1 LSHNLIYECA
11 RGVENIMKRIIR
23 STITILTLS
32 ALMGA
37 CDGSSSGGGF
47 TPPPPPPPPP
57 PPAAQDPSG
66 IWIGQAVTP
75 DVADLV
81 TGFETDELGDFTVG
95 TAPFTATFTGGVAET
110 RGIPGFYREGINSWH
125 ILGAATI
132 ALETPASTLSFWT
145 RTVTD
150 GDAATIV
157 VRDTADAMI
166 GMMIVPPDALI
177 TEFTVDSAGGLPI
190 GSVDI
195 TVTTG
200 EIVID
205 LVTFGFPST
214 ASTDE
219 IACLIDPNNVFVCIV
234 ADAEGALVA
243 GANGTV
249 AVAVDQVS
257 GTGWLYAA
265 PGGSFADGSTI
276 AALTISAG
284 TVVENTS
291 LDLTIDGTGVSID
304 VTTTFDP
311 DGIFDRGSDLA
322 TAAASW
328 LNFDILGDA
337 STFDVDEA
345 GAISGIS
352 DNACMLMGDVTVMD
366 ATVNVYDVAITV
378 IDGGECADPAGDY
391 VGLGAIQ
398 DDVDVDDNFV
408 FAVFVDGVSMIVG
421 DVDRPM
427 P

>member
-1 LSHNLIYECA
+1 
-11 RGVENIMKRIIR
+11 MKRIIR
-23 STITILTLS
+23 STIAILTLS
-32 ALMGA
+32 ALIGA
-37 CDGSSSGGGF
+37 CGGSSSGGSSF

-75 DVADLV
+75 DIADLF
-81 TGFETDELGDFTVG
+81 TGFETVGAGDFTVG

-110 RGIPGFYREGINSWH
+110 RMVPGFYRDGINSWH
-125 ILGAATI
+125 ILGVATI
-132 ALETPASTLSFWT
+132 ALETPANTLSFWT
-145 RTVTD
+145 RTITN

-157 VRDTADAMI
+157 VRDTAGTMI
-166 GMMIVPPDALI
+166 DTIVPPDGAI
-177 TEFTVDSAGGLPI
+177 TEFIVPAGGLPI
-190 GSVDI
+190 GSVDVN
-195 TVTTG
+195 VTAG

-205 LVTFGFPST
+205 FVTFKFPSI
-214 ASTDE
+214 ASTD
-219 IACLIDPNNVFVCIV
+219 IVACLIDPNNAFVCIV
-234 ADAEGALVA
+234 SDATTDDLIS

-311 DGIFDRGSDLA
+311 DGVFDRGSDLA

-337 STFDVDEA
+337 STFDVDA
-345 GAISGIS
+345 MGAISGTS
-352 DNACMLMGDVTVMD
+352 ASGCMLMGDVTVMD
-366 ATVNVYDVAITV
+366 AAVNAYDVALTV
-378 IDGGECADPAGDY
+378 TAAGTCGIPTADY

-398 DDVDVDDNFV
+398 DDLVMDDNFV

-421 DVDRPM
+421 DVDRP
-427 P
+427 

>member
-1 LSHNLIYECA
+1 
-11 RGVENIMKRIIR
+11 MKRIIR

-37 CDGSSSGGGF
+37 CGGSSGGGGG
-47 TPPPPPPPPP
+47 TPPPPPPPP

-66 IWIGQAVTP
+66 IWIGQAITP
-75 DVADLV
+75 DIANLV
-81 TGFETDELGDFTVG
+81 TGFETVGLGDFTVG
-95 TAPFTATFTGGVAET
+95 TAPFTATFEGGVAET
-110 RGIPGFYREGINSWH
+110 RGVPGFYRDGINSWH

-132 ALETPASTLSFWT
+132 ALETPANTLSFWT
-145 RTVTD
+145 RTIAN

-157 VRDTADAMI
+157 VRDTAGTMI
-166 GMMIVPPDALI
+166 GTTIVPPDGTI
-177 TEFTVDSAGGLPI
+177 TEFIVNSAGGLPI
-190 GSVDI
+190 DSVDI
-195 TVTTG
+195 NVTTG

-205 LVTFGFPST
+205 VVTFGFPSI
-214 ASTDE
+214 ASTDDV
-219 IACLIDPNNVFVCIV
+219 ACLIDSNSAFVCIV
-234 ADAEGALVA
+234 SDATTGDLIS

-304 VTTTFDP
+304 VTTTYDSV
-311 DGIFDRGSDLA
+311 FDRGSDLA

-328 LNFDILGDA
+328 LNFDIFGDA
-337 STFDVDEA
+337 STFDVDVA
-345 GAISGIS
+345 GAISGVS
-352 DNACMLMGDVTVMD
+352 GDGCMLIGDVTVMD
-366 ATVNVYDVAITV
+366 AAVNAYDLAITV
-378 IDGGECADPAGDY
+378 TDGGNCGVPTGDY
-391 VGLGAIQ
+391 IGLGAIQ
-398 DDVDVDDNFV
+398 DDLVMDDNFV

-421 DVDRPM
+421 DVDRP
-427 P
+427 

>member
-1 LSHNLIYECA
+1 
-11 RGVENIMKRIIR
+11 
-23 STITILTLS
+23 
-32 ALMGA
+32 MGA
-37 CDGSSSGGGF
+37 
-47 TPPPPPPPPP
+47 
-57 PPAAQDPSG
+57 
-66 IWIGQAVTP
+66 
-75 DVADLV
+75 
-81 TGFETDELGDFTVG
+81 GDFTVG
-95 TAPFTATFTGGVAET
+95 TAPFTATFAGGVAESRADPT
-110 RGIPGFYREGINSWH
+110 LYREGVNSWH
-125 ILGAATI
+125 ILVAATI
-132 ALETPASTLSFWT
+132 TLGTPASTLSFWT
-145 RTVTD
+145 RTVPT
-150 GDAATIV
+150 GGTATIE
-157 VRDTADAMI
+157 VRDTAGAVIDT
-166 GMMIVPPDALI
+166 IVPPDMPI
-177 TEFTVDSAGGLPI
+177 TEFTVDTAGGVPI
-190 GSVDI
+190 GSVDV
-195 TVTTG
+195 TVAAG

-214 ASTDE
+214 ASTDAV
-219 IACLIDPNNVFVCIV
+219 ACLIDPNNTFVCVI
-234 ADAEGALVA
+234 ADATDALVA

-345 GAISGIS
+345 GAISGVS
-352 DNACMLMGDVTVMD
+352 GGCMLMGNVTVMD

-378 IDGGECADPAGDY
+378 IDAGECGVPAGDY

-398 DDVDVDDNFV
+398 DDLVMDDNFV

-421 DVDRPM
+421 DVDRPI